1 MVQQVYL
8 KLLEILI
15 TIESLLNSVIVEVKN
30 LNINIICDSEDVKMK
45 FIERSQCKYNWPK
58 RKRRN

>member
-15 TIESLLNSVIVEVKN
+15 TIESLLNYVIVEVKN
-30 LNINIICDSEDVKMK
+30 LNINIICDTEDVKMK
-45 FIERSQCKYNWPK
+45 FVERSQCKYNWPK